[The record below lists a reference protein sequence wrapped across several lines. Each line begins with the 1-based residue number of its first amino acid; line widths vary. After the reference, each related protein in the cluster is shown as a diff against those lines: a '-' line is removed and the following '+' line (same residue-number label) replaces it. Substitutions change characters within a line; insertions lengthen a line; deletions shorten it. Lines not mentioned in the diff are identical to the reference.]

1 MGSSMKKVVSWAYFA
16 FQRKR
21 LRNSHAKLSV
31 SMMNNVTIDKVMLN
45 REVIKVYRDRWKKL
59 DPNPDPRYFL
69 LYSSLRNCID
79 YNYIPDD
86 LYRYTVENIL
96 NNQRYH
102 AYYENKNIFERR
114 LHEYRALLP
123 FVYFRRIEGCFYDR
137 DYNYISDIDEY
148 LARIPEY
155 EIIAKDAL
163 DTGSGRGVYTF
174 RKEEN
179 NGSYINSDGT
189 SLKTWMLNRKDAVV
203 QKYCKQSSFLQ
214 KINPSS
220 INTIRIVTYRSVI
233 DNNVHIM
240 QALIKRGAP
249 GSLVDNLN
257 SGGNFIEILPD
268 GALQHYGVDKC
279 CKKIPYDNDGCKVPL
294 LNEIY
299 GIAKEIASLDYFN
312 RQLFYDF
319 FVDDS
324 NNVRIMEINHSVHPS
339 IQAVCGPA
347 FGPFTQEVIDH
358 CSKAYG
364 FMVVSIPYRAMVR

>member
-1 MGSSMKKVVSWAYFA
+1 MGSSMKKVVSWAYLA
-16 FQRKR
+16 LLRRR
-21 LRNSHAKLSV
+21 LRISHAKLAV
-31 SMMNNVTIDKVMLN
+31 SMMENVTIDRTILN
-45 REVIKVYRDRWKKL
+45 SEVIKNYRDRWKKL
-59 DPNPDPRYFL
+59 DANPDPRYFMI
-69 LYSSLRNCID
+69 YSSLRGSID
-79 YNYIPDD
+79 YDYIPDD
-86 LYRYTVENIL
+86 LYRFTVENIL
-96 NNQRYH
+96 GNHRYH
-102 AYYENKNIFERR
+102 TYHENKNLYERR
-114 LHEYRALLP
+114 LYDYKALFP
-123 FVYFRRIEGCFYDR
+123 FVYLRRIEGCFYDR
-137 DYNYISDIDEY
+137 DYNYISDIDKFISC
-148 LARIPEY
+148 IPEY
-155 EIIAKDAL
+155 EIIAKDAI

-174 RKEEN
+174 KKEEN
-179 NGSYINSDGT
+179 EGCFIATDGT
-189 SLKTWMLNRKDAVV
+189 SLKAWLLKRKDAVV
-203 QKYCKQSSFLQ
+203 QEYCKQSPFFRN
-214 KINPSS
+214 INPSS

-233 DNNVHIM
+233 DNEVHIM

-268 GALQHYGVDKC
+268 GALQQYGVDKC

-299 GIAKEIASLDYFN
+299 GIAKDIASLDYFN

-347 FGPFTQEVIDH
+347 FGPFTQEVIDY

-364 FMVVSIPYRAMVR
+364 YMVVNIPYRAKVR